1 MEKDIDE
8 VGKIARNVKGKL
20 EAISKDVI
28 PWSIVSKSASF
39 FWGSLPSLRLLTLHY
54 FQNIS
59 NRQKPGCEKGT
70 GVDRAR
76 MNMTKSGT
84 SANI

>member
-8 VGKIARNVKGKL
+8 VGKIARSVKTKL
-20 EAISKDVI
+20 EAINKDVNHL
-28 PWSIVSKSASF
+28 SF
-39 FWGSLPSLRLLTLHY
+39 KFSRTWVGLFLNFCIDALI
-54 FQNIS
+54 FIQNLA

-76 MNMTKSGT
+76 TNMTKFT
-84 SANI
+84 MMHF